1 DEGQVAASLGCALS
15 RARTGMGD
23 DEHTCAIPA
32 SRVEEILRRLRSVR
46 TADLAVAGYAVEDAR
61 RFG

>member
-1 DEGQVAASLGCALS
+1 
-15 RARTGMGD
+15 MGD

-32 SRVEEILRRLRSVR
+32 WRVGEILARLTAVR
-46 TADLAVAGYAVEDAR
+46 AADLAVAGYAVEDAR